1 MNPWGLTFTVLGL
14 VVGYATYR
22 RRMDRAGLVGGYRL
36 LGLWAIPFAALAA
49 RLAEFIAEGRMTASF
64 FDLMSGGRSL
74 AAAILG
80 GWIGVV
86 IGKRRMGLT
95 RSTGEYWAP
104 ALALG
109 EAVGRVGCFFNGC
122 CAGTKCDLAWSID
135 GRHPA
140 QLYSAGA
147 ALGIYFA
154 LRALENRVLLWP
166 AYLCLYGSTRF
177 LIEFFREP
185 VAPPLAGLSIVQW
198 GCLAAVVAGTAMLVR
213 VGRGRT
219 RSHGL
224 GFAEK
229 QD

>member
-1 MNPWGLTFTVLGL
+1 MNPWGLTFTILGL
-14 VVGYATYR
+14 VVGYLTYR

-49 RLAEFIAEGRMTASF
+49 RLAEFVAEGRMTASF

-109 EAVGRVGCFFNGC
+109 EAVGRIGCFFNGC

-140 QLYSAGA
+140 QLYSSVA
-147 ALGIYFA
+147 ALAIYFA
-154 LRALENRVLLWP
+154 LRALENRVPLWP

-177 LIEFFREP
+177 VIEFFREP
-185 VAPPLAGLSIVQW
+185 VAPPLAGLSIVQL
-198 GCLAAVVAGTAMLVR
+198 GCLAALLAGGFMLGR
-213 VGRGRT
+213 VGGGDT
-219 RSHGL
+219 QML
-224 GFAEK
+224 GSAEK
-229 QD
+229 QK